1 MYQPLSAGGLCTRDT
16 VVAERTLPLIEA
28 ARLMRELHVG
38 SLVIVDDTAAGR
50 VPAGLLTDRD
60 IVTAV
65 IARGVDPRL
74 LRVEDVMSA
83 DPRTVLES
91 DSALDALAV
100 MRRAGVRRL
109 VVTDARGVLQ
119 GVLALDDLVALAA
132 EQLGAIA
139 QALAS
144 GQSRERQRRP

>member
-1 MYQPLSAGGLCTRDT
+1 MYQPLTAGDLCTRE
-16 VVAERTLPLIEA
+16 VVFAERTLALTDA
-28 ARLMRELHVG
+28 ARLMRERHVG
-38 SLVIVDDTAAGR
+38 SLVVADETPAGR
-50 VPAGLLTDRD
+50 VPVGLLTDRD

-65 IARGVDPRL
+65 VARDVDLHL

-83 DPRTVLES
+83 ELRGVREA
-91 DSALDALAV
+91 DSVLDALAL

-119 GVLALDDLVALAA
+119 GVLALDDLVVLVA

-144 GQSRERQRRP
+144 GRPHERQRRP

>member
-1 MYQPLSAGGLCTRDT
+1 
-16 VVAERTLPLIEA
+16 
-28 ARLMRELHVG
+28 
-38 SLVIVDDTAAGR
+38 
-50 VPAGLLTDRD
+50 VPVGLLTDRD

-65 IARGVDPRL
+65 IARDVDPHA

-83 DPRTVLES
+83 ELRSVREA
-91 DSALDALAV
+91 DSVLDALAL

-119 GVLALDDLVALAA
+119 GVLALDDLVVLVA
-132 EQLGAIA
+132 EQMGAIA

-144 GQSRERQRRP
+144 GPAHELKRRP